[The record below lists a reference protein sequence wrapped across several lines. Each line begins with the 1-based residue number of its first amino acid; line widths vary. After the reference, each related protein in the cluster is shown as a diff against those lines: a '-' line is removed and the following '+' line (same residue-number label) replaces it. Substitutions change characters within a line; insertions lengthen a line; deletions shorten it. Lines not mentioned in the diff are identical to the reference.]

1 MFSKKIVET
10 DLFMEMSPTAK
21 LLYFYLN
28 MSADDDGFV
37 GNPKTIKLISGATD
51 DDLKILIAKQFIIP
65 FESGVVVIK
74 DWKIHNYIQKDRY
87 NPTQYLDEKK
97 QLLVEEN
104 GTYTKCIQDVYS
116 LDTQVRLGKSKD
128 RLGKS
133 NNMSDKS
140 DDVIP
145 YSEILEYL
153 NKKTGR
159 SFRNVEA
166 NKKLIK
172 ARWNEGYKLEDF
184 KTVVDNMVSN
194 WSGKMFNGVP
204 AENYLQPKTLFSNK
218 FDSYLNQVPT
228 IYTEEK
234 MLLSLDSKGSYL
246 LGNQVSTIP
255 QPNDNQMSAQD
266 RIGEVRLGKD
276 SIGKDSIDAS
286 QPNAF
291 QEKSSGE
298 DINSLLSEYLDSFIE
313 FSSKNIAKR
322 AMAQVEFMKLSSEE
336 KKQAVIGAKNY
347 FEWYKQENP
356 EDKTKKFSI
365 NSYVFLESATFKS
378 FQQKVKVKKETLG
391 GLI

>member
-1 MFSKKIVET
+1 MAQRRMFSKEVT
-10 DLFMEMSPTAK
+10 TSDLFVDMPSSSQ
-21 LLYFYLN
+21 LLYFHLG
-28 MSADDDGFV
+28 MEADDEGFI
-37 GNPKTIKLISGATD
+37 GNAKMLSRAYGSNN
-51 DDLKILIAKQFIIP
+51 DDLKLLEAKGFVIAFP
-65 FESGVVVIK
+65 SGVTVVK
-74 DWKIHNYIQKDRY
+74 DWNLNNKIRKDR
-87 NPTQYLDEKK
+87 QK
-97 QLLVEEN
+97 
-104 GTYTKCIQDVYS
+104 
-116 LDTQVRLGKSKD
+116 
-128 RLGKS
+128 
-133 NNMSDKS
+133 
-140 DDVIP
+140 
-145 YSEILEYL
+145 
-153 NKKTGR
+153 
-159 SFRNVEA
+159 
-166 NKKLIK
+166 
-172 ARWNEGYKLEDF
+172 
-184 KTVVDNMVSN
+184 
-194 WSGKMFNGVP
+194 
-204 AENYLQPKTLFSNK
+204 
-218 FDSYLNQVPT
+218 PT

-234 MLLSLDSKGSYL
+234 TLLSLDSKGSYL

-365 NSYVFLESATFKS
+365 NAYAFLESATFKS
-378 FQQKVKVKKETLG
+378 FQQKVKAKKETLG

>member
-1 MFSKKIVET
+1 MAQRRMFSKKIVET
-10 DLFMEMSPTAK
+10 DFFMEMSPTAK

-74 DWKIHNYIQKDRY
+74 DWKIHNYIRKDTY
-87 NPTQYLDEKK
+87 NSTVYKFEKS
-97 QLLVEEN
+97 QLLDDAN
-104 GTYTKCIQDVYS
+104 GAYVLNESEPSTERPREV
-116 LDTQVRLGKSKD
+116 DTGKD

-133 NNMSDKS
+133 NNNMSGKP

-172 ARWNEGYKLEDF
+172 ARWNEGYKLEDK

-218 FDSYLNQVPT
+218 FDSYLNQVPR
-228 IYTEEK
+228 IEQKEINQAY
-234 MLLSLDSKGSYL
+234 DD
-246 LGNQVSTIP
+246 LGLP
-255 QPNDNQMSAQD
+255 
-266 RIGEVRLGKD
+266 
-276 SIGKDSIDAS
+276 
-286 QPNAF
+286 F
-291 QEKSSGE
+291 
-298 DINSLLSEYLDSFIE
+298 
-313 FSSKNIAKR
+313 
-322 AMAQVEFMKLSSEE
+322 
-336 KKQAVIGAKNY
+336 
-347 FEWYKQENP
+347 
-356 EDKTKKFSI
+356 
-365 NSYVFLESATFKS
+365 
-378 FQQKVKVKKETLG
+378 
-391 GLI
+391 

>member
-1 MFSKKIVET
+1 
-10 DLFMEMSPTAK
+10 MEMSPTAK

-74 DWKIHNYIQKDRY
+74 DWKIHNYIRKDTY
-87 NPTQYLDEKK
+87 NSTVYKFEKS
-97 QLLVEEN
+97 QLLDDAN
-104 GTYTKCIQDVYS
+104 GAYVLNESEPSTERPREVDP
-116 LDTQVRLGKSKD
+116 GKD

-133 NNMSDKS
+133 NNNMSGKP

-218 FDSYLNQVPT
+218 FDSYLNQVPR
-228 IYTEEK
+228 IEQKEINQAY
-234 MLLSLDSKGSYL
+234 DD
-246 LGNQVSTIP
+246 LGLP
-255 QPNDNQMSAQD
+255 
-266 RIGEVRLGKD
+266 
-276 SIGKDSIDAS
+276 
-286 QPNAF
+286 F
-291 QEKSSGE
+291 
-298 DINSLLSEYLDSFIE
+298 
-313 FSSKNIAKR
+313 
-322 AMAQVEFMKLSSEE
+322 
-336 KKQAVIGAKNY
+336 
-347 FEWYKQENP
+347 
-356 EDKTKKFSI
+356 
-365 NSYVFLESATFKS
+365 
-378 FQQKVKVKKETLG
+378 
-391 GLI
+391 

>member
-1 MFSKKIVET
+1 MAQRRMFSKEVT
-10 DLFMEMSPTAK
+10 TSDLFVDMPSSSQ
-21 LLYFYLN
+21 LLYFHLG
-28 MSADDDGFV
+28 MEADDEGFI
-37 GNPKTIKLISGATD
+37 GNAKMLSRAYGSNN
-51 DDLKILIAKQFIIP
+51 DDLKLLEAKGFIIAFP
-65 FESGVVVIK
+65 SGVTVVK
-74 DWKIHNYIQKDRY
+74 DWNLNNKIRKDR
-87 NPTQYLDEKK
+87 QK
-97 QLLVEEN
+97 
-104 GTYTKCIQDVYS
+104 
-116 LDTQVRLGKSKD
+116 
-128 RLGKS
+128 
-133 NNMSDKS
+133 
-140 DDVIP
+140 
-145 YSEILEYL
+145 
-153 NKKTGR
+153 
-159 SFRNVEA
+159 
-166 NKKLIK
+166 
-172 ARWNEGYKLEDF
+172 
-184 KTVVDNMVSN
+184 
-194 WSGKMFNGVP
+194 
-204 AENYLQPKTLFSNK
+204 
-218 FDSYLNQVPT
+218 PT

-234 MLLSLDSKGSYL
+234 TLLSLDSKGSYL
-246 LGNQVSTIP
+246 LSNQVSTIP

-365 NSYVFLESATFKS
+365 NSYAFLESATFKS

>member
-1 MFSKKIVET
+1 MFSKEVT
-10 DLFMEMSPTAK
+10 TSDLFVDMPSSSQ
-21 LLYFYLN
+21 LLYFHLG
-28 MSADDDGFV
+28 MEADDEGFI
-37 GNPKTIKLISGATD
+37 GNAKMLSRAYGSNN
-51 DDLKILIAKQFIIP
+51 DDLKLLEAKGFIIAFP
-65 FESGVVVIK
+65 SGVTVVK
-74 DWKIHNYIQKDRY
+74 DWNLNNKIRKDR
-87 NPTQYLDEKK
+87 QK
-97 QLLVEEN
+97 
-104 GTYTKCIQDVYS
+104 
-116 LDTQVRLGKSKD
+116 
-128 RLGKS
+128 
-133 NNMSDKS
+133 
-140 DDVIP
+140 
-145 YSEILEYL
+145 
-153 NKKTGR
+153 
-159 SFRNVEA
+159 
-166 NKKLIK
+166 
-172 ARWNEGYKLEDF
+172 
-184 KTVVDNMVSN
+184 
-194 WSGKMFNGVP
+194 
-204 AENYLQPKTLFSNK
+204 
-218 FDSYLNQVPT
+218 PT

-234 MLLSLDSKGSYL
+234 ILLSLDSKGSYL

-365 NSYVFLESATFKS
+365 NSYAFLESATFKS

>member
-1 MFSKKIVET
+1 MAQRRMFSKEVT
-10 DLFMEMSPTAK
+10 TSDLFVDMPSSSQ
-21 LLYFYLN
+21 LLYFHLG
-28 MSADDDGFV
+28 MEADDEGFI
-37 GNPKTIKLISGATD
+37 GNAKMLSRAYVSNN
-51 DDLKILIAKQFIIP
+51 DDLKLLEAKGFVIAFP
-65 FESGVVVIK
+65 SGVTVVK
-74 DWKIHNYIQKDRY
+74 DWNLNNKIRKDR
-87 NPTQYLDEKK
+87 QK
-97 QLLVEEN
+97 
-104 GTYTKCIQDVYS
+104 
-116 LDTQVRLGKSKD
+116 
-128 RLGKS
+128 
-133 NNMSDKS
+133 
-140 DDVIP
+140 
-145 YSEILEYL
+145 
-153 NKKTGR
+153 
-159 SFRNVEA
+159 
-166 NKKLIK
+166 
-172 ARWNEGYKLEDF
+172 
-184 KTVVDNMVSN
+184 
-194 WSGKMFNGVP
+194 
-204 AENYLQPKTLFSNK
+204 
-218 FDSYLNQVPT
+218 PT

-234 MLLSLDSKGSYL
+234 TLLSLDSKGSYL

-365 NSYVFLESATFKS
+365 NSYAFLESATFKS

>member
-1 MFSKKIVET
+1 MAQRRMFSKEVT
-10 DLFMEMSPTAK
+10 TSDLFVDMPSSSQ
-21 LLYFYLN
+21 LLYFHLG
-28 MSADDDGFV
+28 MEADDEGFI
-37 GNPKTIKLISGATD
+37 GNAKMLSRAYGSNN
-51 DDLKILIAKQFIIP
+51 DDLKLLEAKGFIIAFP
-65 FESGVVVIK
+65 SGVTVVK
-74 DWKIHNYIQKDRY
+74 DWNLNNKIRKDR
-87 NPTQYLDEKK
+87 QK
-97 QLLVEEN
+97 
-104 GTYTKCIQDVYS
+104 
-116 LDTQVRLGKSKD
+116 
-128 RLGKS
+128 
-133 NNMSDKS
+133 
-140 DDVIP
+140 
-145 YSEILEYL
+145 
-153 NKKTGR
+153 
-159 SFRNVEA
+159 
-166 NKKLIK
+166 
-172 ARWNEGYKLEDF
+172 
-184 KTVVDNMVSN
+184 
-194 WSGKMFNGVP
+194 
-204 AENYLQPKTLFSNK
+204 
-218 FDSYLNQVPT
+218 PT

-234 MLLSLDSKGSYL
+234 ILLSLDSKGSYL

-255 QPNDNQMSAQD
+255 QPNGNQMSAQD

-291 QEKSSGE
+291 QEKNSGE

-365 NSYVFLESATFKS
+365 NSYAFLESATFKS